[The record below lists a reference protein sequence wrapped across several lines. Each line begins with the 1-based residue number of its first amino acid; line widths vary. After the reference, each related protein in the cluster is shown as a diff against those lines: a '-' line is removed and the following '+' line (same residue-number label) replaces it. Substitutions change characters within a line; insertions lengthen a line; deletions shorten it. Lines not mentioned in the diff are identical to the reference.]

1 LISTRVFR
9 GAVSFLTRVP
19 TGTGTASSEE
29 IATWVPYFPL
39 VGALV
44 GTLGA
49 LVYVGARE
57 LWNPLVAAA
66 LAVSAE
72 VLVTGGFHEDGL
84 GDTVDALGGAVD
96 AADARRILKDPRLG
110 SFGVLAVAL
119 SVVIR
124 TGALASLDAWSAVA
138 ALPAAHALGR
148 GAAISVL
155 WTRPVAAGEGL
166 GVSYA
171 RAVSPSTLLAG
182 IAIALAIGG
191 IAIGIWVLAA
201 SLACALIAWRMERAA
216 RLRIGGVT
224 GDVLGAIQ
232 QGALLAVLLL
242 ASAVDGHH
250 WISLAWWR

>member
-1 LISTRVFR
+1 LISARAFR

-19 TGTGTASSEE
+19 TGTGTASSDE
-29 IATWVPYFPL
+29 IATWVPFFPL

-44 GTLGA
+44 GMVGA

-57 LWNPLVAAA
+57 LWSPLVAAA

-72 VLVTGGFHEDGL
+72 VIVTGGFHEDGL
-84 GDTVDALGGAVD
+84 GDTVDALGGATD

-110 SFGVLAVAL
+110 SFGVLAVTL

-124 TGALASLDAWSAVA
+124 VGALSSLDAWAAVA

-148 GAAISVL
+148 GAAISTL
-155 WTRPVAAGEGL
+155 LFRDVAAGEGL
-166 GVSYA
+166 GASYA
-171 RAVSPSTLLAG
+171 RAVTRPILLAG
-182 IAIALAIGG
+182 IAIALALGG

-201 SLACALIAWRMERAA
+201 SLACALVAWWMGRAA

-232 QGALLAVLLL
+232 QCALLAVLLL
-242 ASAVDGHH
+242 ASAVDAQH
-250 WISLAWWR
+250 WIPLAWWR

>member
-1 LISTRVFR
+1 LISARAFR

-19 TGTGTASSEE
+19 TGTGTASSDE
-29 IATWVPYFPL
+29 IATWVPFFPL

-49 LVYVGARE
+49 LVYVGTRE
-57 LWNPLVAAA
+57 LWTPLVAAA

-84 GDTVDALGGAVD
+84 GDTVDALGGATD

-110 SFGVLAVAL
+110 SFGVLAITL

-124 TGALASLDAWSAVA
+124 AGALASLDVWAALA
-138 ALPAAHALGR
+138 ALPAAHALAR

-155 WTRPVAAGEGL
+155 STREVAASEGL
-166 GVSYA
+166 GASYA
-171 RAVSPSTLLAG
+171 RAVTAPTLLAG
-182 IAIALAIGG
+182 ITVALAIGG
-191 IAIGIWVLAA
+191 IAIGVWVLAA
-201 SLACALIAWRMERAA
+201 STVCALIAWWMGRAA

-232 QGALLAVLLL
+232 QCALLAVLLL
-242 ASAVDGHH
+242 ASAVDGQR
-250 WISLAWWR
+250 WISLAWWS

>member
-1 LISTRVFR
+1 LISARAFR

-19 TGTGTASSEE
+19 TGTATASSDE
-29 IATWVPYFPL
+29 IATWVPFFPL

-44 GTLGA
+44 GMVGA

-57 LWNPLVAAA
+57 LWSPLVGAA

-84 GDTVDALGGAVD
+84 GDTVDALGGAAD
-96 AADARRILKDPRLG
+96 TGDARRILKDPRLG
-110 SFGVLAVAL
+110 SFGVLAVTL

-124 TGALASLDAWSAVA
+124 VGALASLSAWAAVA

-155 WTRPVAAGEGL
+155 GSRDVAAGEGL
-166 GVSYA
+166 GARYA
-171 RAVSPSTLLAG
+171 RAVAPPKLLAG
-182 IAIALAIGG
+182 IAIALVIGG
-191 IAIGIWVLAA
+191 IAIGVWVLAA
-201 SLACALIAWRMERAA
+201 SIACALVAWWMGRTA
-216 RLRIGGVT
+216 RLTIGGIT

-232 QGALLAVLLL
+232 QCSMLAVLLL
-242 ASAVDGHH
+242 ASAVD
-250 WISLAWWR
+250 A

>member
-1 LISTRVFR
+1 LISVRAFR

-19 TGTGTASSEE
+19 TGTATESSDE
-29 IATWVPYFPL
+29 IATWVPFFPL

-44 GTLGA
+44 GMAGA

-57 LWNPLVAAA
+57 LWSPLVAAA
-66 LAVSAE
+66 LAVSIE

-84 GDTVDALGGAVD
+84 GDTVDALGGATD

-110 SFGVLAVAL
+110 SFGVLAVTL

-124 TGALASLDAWSAVA
+124 AGALASLGAWSAVA

-148 GAAISVL
+148 GAAISIL
-155 WTRPVAAGEGL
+155 SSRHAPVAHGL
-166 GVSYA
+166 GASYA
-171 RAVSPSTLLAG
+171 RAVTPPTLLAG

-201 SLACALIAWRMERAA
+201 SLACALIAWWMGRAA

-232 QGALLAVLLL
+232 QCALLAVLLL
-242 ASAVDGHH
+242 ASAVDAQH
-250 WISLAWWR
+250 WIPLAWWR